1 MTATDDARKNW
12 SFLATEENF
21 LRLKEM
27 QMKNLIVPV
36 VGDFAGPKAVKA
48 VGQYVRDHGG
58 VINTFYMSNVEPYLF
73 QAGNW
78 KTFYDS
84 VATMPLDASSVFVR
98 TFFEGTARECTNPR
112 PMTVTPLLNNM
123 REFVRDYQR
132 GDIKTQC
139 DLVPRSK

>member
-1 MTATDDARKNW
+1 MTFTDNAGKNW
-12 SFLATEENF
+12 SYLAAEENF

-27 QMKNLIVPV
+27 QRKNLIVPV

-48 VGQYVRDHGG
+48 IGQYVRDNGG

-98 TFFEGTARECTNPR
+98 TFFQATARECTNPR
-112 PMTVTPLLNNM
+112 PVGMTPFLNNM

-139 DLVPRSK
+139 DLVTRSK